1 MVNASEDLIYDLKK
15 RIIEGLR
22 ILVAEDVLY
31 AAGHLSV
38 RIPGTETFIIN
49 PRYPAN
55 IADIE
60 DLCIVDMKTCKRIAG
75 PGPIPSETHI
85 HNEILKARPDVQ
97 SVTHVHSRYAT
108 LFSLTDRPLIPF
120 HNGAAAFRDGVG
132 VVPSAEG
139 VRTPEGGAE
148 IAKHLGDKYAC
159 FQRGHGVN
167 IAGPGIEGTVMLALN
182 MERACHDAML
192 LAAAGQEPRPISF
205 QGIFSAGEGES
216 KEIRNRRLQNDY
228 RTWPHLLQKHQLRP
242 KDQIKREN
250 KPAAEGGHV
259 R

>member
-22 ILVAEDVLY
+22 LLVAEDVLY
-31 AAGHLSV
+31 SAGHLSV

-55 IADIE
+55 IADLE

-75 PGPIPSETHI
+75 PGPIPSESHI

-97 SVTHVHSRYAT
+97 SVTHVHSRFAT
-108 LFSLTDRPLIPF
+108 LWSLTDRPLVPF
-120 HNGAAAFRDGVG
+120 HNGAAAFADGIG

-148 IAKHLGDKYAC
+148 IAKQLGDHYAC

-167 IAGPGIEGTVMLALN
+167 IAGPGIEGTVMLAIQLEN
-182 MERACHDAML
+182 ACHDAFL
-192 LAAAGQEPRPISF
+192 LSAVQEPRPISRE
-205 QGIFSAGEGES
+205 GIFSGGGGSDKAT
-216 KEIRNRRLQNDY
+216 RNKRLQNDY
-228 RTWPHLLQKHQLRP
+228 RTWPYLLQKHQLRP
-242 KDQIKREN
+242 KEQIKREN
-250 KPAAEGGHV
+250 KPAAEGEHL